1 MTKRE
6 YVISITVNGLFINKV
21 IIDSHYE
28 DKHSESISD
37 DIILK
42 LVFLLNG
49 EDIEPDD
56 SSNPN
61 YTYFVND
68 KMLLEGK
75 LYKLIWLL
83 EKDQIYIGV
92 VNAHRS
98 K

>member
-1 MTKRE
+1 MARKE
-6 YVISITVNGLFINKV
+6 YDISITVNGLFINKV

-28 DKHSESISD
+28 DKHRESITD

-56 SSNPN
+56 SSNPC

-68 KMLLEGK
+68 KMLLEGR